1 MVPASTS
8 VEQFA
13 QTVGSGKHPTPL
25 EQALS
30 KCVQGHK
37 QPVGPYPGGHR
48 PDAKGQDV
56 RGNERVMADIAAA
69 TPASIEEQ
77 LRRAMDVLHQRI
89 GLVGIEIGW
98 DVTGPGG
105 RWWDNPRESWTIAAS
120 VQGAYAS
127 RLPSGGRVLSYGPDL
142 GALVDDFVRRWRAA
156 VAEHDRMVAANVT
169 DAGKIRGESY
179 RDDGDAIKDTLPLV
193 SVGPG
198 PIGTS
203 TQNEIGGG
211 Q

>member
-8 VEQFA
+8 VQQFA
-13 QTVGSGKHPTPL
+13 QTVGSGNLPTPL
-25 EQALS
+25 DQARANCAARLD
-30 KCVQGHK
+30 K

-48 PDAKGQDV
+48 PDAKGQDA

-179 RDDGDAIKDTLPLV
+179 RDDGDATKGTLPLV
-193 SVGPG
+193 HIGPE
-198 PIGTS
+198 PIPGVV
-203 TQNEIGGG
+203 NGGG